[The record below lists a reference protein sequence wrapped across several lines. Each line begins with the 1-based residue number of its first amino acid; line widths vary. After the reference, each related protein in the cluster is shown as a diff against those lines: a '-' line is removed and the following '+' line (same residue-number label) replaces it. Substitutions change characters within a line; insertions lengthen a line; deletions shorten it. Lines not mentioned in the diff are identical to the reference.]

1 MLGYAIASRP
11 TFGATRVCARRVNAG
26 TPRRSRVVRVA
37 RPRPVAAEGPDS
49 PGDTSAGDLSER
61 AEAMIEDV
69 ERSGGDP
76 ADLLRRTIIRD
87 IDIPEPAEES
97 PHETFAERARRIG
110 EEGSSYDEALERSDS
125 DQTAESAFERPSAS
139 SDPAWDRLAGDIEK
153 LQDDAAIH
161 YAKYEGAKRAAA
173 DRASAQGRNEAIEK
187 NEEGLKGWI
196 DTTDGPAPTTGTRRH
211 TPTSA
216 NAKCGVCRYGY
227 DPNLALQRGENY
239 APVEYNP
246 EETLALHD

>member
-110 EEGSSYDEALERSDS
+110 
-125 DQTAESAFERPSAS
+125 
-139 SDPAWDRLAGDIEK
+139 
-153 LQDDAAIH
+153 
-161 YAKYEGAKRAAA
+161 
-173 DRASAQGRNEAIEK
+173 
-187 NEEGLKGWI
+187 
-196 DTTDGPAPTTGTRRH
+196 
-211 TPTSA
+211 
-216 NAKCGVCRYGY
+216 
-227 DPNLALQRGENY
+227 
-239 APVEYNP
+239 
-246 EETLALHD
+246 